1 MSWLIEAYYG
11 QTEAE
16 IILDEAVLQE
26 MHFSK
31 KDLQDPKTIEKI
43 IRRKEKFETLAKYI
57 NVTLDILGVL
67 LSIGL
72 GVVLHSVIAALVALM
87 LVALGLLYITVAIQD
102 MPQRHYD
109 KNVDKYKRLIK
120 EFKEKTQKAIDNTDD
135 PKKKEKMKQII
146 ANCNKVEAEFVRRDK
161 EKVSKEL
168 SELIDFCKTLFPT
181 TIEWY
186 KNPGAHIPYGHTG
199 TFNKGYEFI
208 ILKELGVSESKII
221 EYIFKKCPDKVEIGK
236 DLFNKYFGYEG
247 DDFNDFPSLKQIAN
261 DHCIWFSSDDDFSR
275 IISKEK
281 KKCYYDCADGAATDS
296 IFDLIKIANF
306 EYDLA
311 SKQFK
316 KALIEADKELG
327 YYLFSKCPEGI
338 MQKEWPVKL

>member
-1 MSWLIEAYYG
+1 MAWLIEAYQG
-11 QTEAE
+11 QPTTE
-16 IILDEAVLQE
+16 IVLDETVLQE

-31 KDLQDPKTIEKI
+31 KDLQDPKTIERI
-43 IRRKEKFETLAKYI
+43 IKRKERFETLAKY
-57 NVTLDILGVL
+57 VSATLDMLGIL

-72 GVVLHSVIAALVALM
+72 GIVLHSVIAALVALM
-87 LVALGLLYITVAIQD
+87 LVSLGLLYITVAIKE

-109 KNVDKYKRLIK
+109 KNVDTYKKMIK
-120 EFKEKTQKAIDNTDD
+120 EFKEKTQKAIDETDD

-146 ANCNKVEAEFVRRDK
+146 ANCDKVEAEFIRKDK
-161 EKVSKEL
+161 EKASKEL
-168 SELIDFCKTLFPT
+168 GELIDFCKTLFPK

-186 KNPGAHIPYGHTG
+186 KDPGAHISYGHTG
-199 TFNKGYEFI
+199 TFSNGEEFK
-208 ILKELGVSESKII
+208 ILQELKIPESKII
-221 EYIFKKCPDKVEIGK
+221 EYIFKKCPDKVEMGK
-236 DLFNKYFGYEG
+236 DMFLKYFGYDEMDF
-247 DDFNDFPSLKQIAN
+247 DDNPLAKQLAN

-281 KKCYYDCADGAATDS
+281 KKCYYDCADGSGNDS
-296 IFDLIKIANF
+296 IFNLLQF
-306 EYDLA
+306 EEKFE

-338 MQKEWPVKL
+338 EKKEWPVKL